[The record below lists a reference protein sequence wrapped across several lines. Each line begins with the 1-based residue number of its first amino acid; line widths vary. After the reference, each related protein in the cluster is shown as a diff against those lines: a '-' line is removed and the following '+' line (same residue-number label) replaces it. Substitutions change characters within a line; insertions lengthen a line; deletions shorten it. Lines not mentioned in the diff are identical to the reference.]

1 MRRVAFGLT
10 LLMLGCFAIAGWANP
25 GNEQQALQATPPA
38 VKPLVLSDG
47 FIALSSDTADGQQQI
62 TVIDTKTRVMAVYH
76 AAHKSGV
83 ITLKSVRNISADLML
98 DDFNTDSPLP
108 REIRAILSKR

>member
-1 MRRVAFGLT
+1 MRRVAIGISV
-10 LLMLGCFAIAGWANP
+10 LLLSCFAIAGWANP
-25 GNEQQALQATPPA
+25 NGDVTAPQATPPA

-76 AAHKSGV
+76 AAHQSGV
-83 ITLKSVRNISADLML
+83 ITLKSVRDISADLKL
-98 DDFNTDSPLP
+98 DEFNTNSPVP
-108 REIRAILSKR
+108 REIRAILGKR